1 MAIPVNVFELSQSHV
16 YSMIKLTYSFCYP
29 IIFSFSATMVD
40 IGLVQCSYCVAEGGS
55 IMVQVT
61 RQDDGIGNSV
71 SFGKM

>member
-55 IMVQVT
+55 VNVVVSRGADGLGDVT
-61 RQDDGIGNSV
+61 
-71 SFGKM
+71 FGKNI